1 MVMPSFT
8 HCALA
13 HPLLCRIEDIPCTAW
28 SAHIVY
34 VRNTVANSLV
44 AHIPRADDVVSS
56 QHFFPLATKRTRID
70 TPFKD
75 RAI

>member
-1 MVMPSFT
+1 MFGLERSRR
-8 HCALA
+8 
-13 HPLLCRIEDIPCTAW
+13 LCLNY
-28 SAHIVY
+28 IVP
-34 VRNTVANSLV
+34 NSLV

-56 QHFFPLATKRTRID
+56 PHFSPLATKRTHID